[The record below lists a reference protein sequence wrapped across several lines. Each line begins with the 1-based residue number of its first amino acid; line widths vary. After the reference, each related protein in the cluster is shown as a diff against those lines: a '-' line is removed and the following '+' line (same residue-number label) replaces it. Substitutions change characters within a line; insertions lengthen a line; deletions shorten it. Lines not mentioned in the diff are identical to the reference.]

1 MLKGRKRPEA
11 SLYPVLIKLCY
22 QGSESNVKWPET
34 DICRA
39 IVPNVRSFGFP
50 MEYDSYPTMG
60 SLFNNSLAMESSSPE
75 RLSASALIFAA
86 SL

>member
-11 SLYPVLIKLCY
+11 SLYPVLKDTATKDPVNI
-22 QGSESNVKWPET
+22 KWPET

-39 IVPNVRSFGFP
+39 IMPNVLSFGFP
-50 MEYDSYPTMG
+50 MEDDSYPTMG

-75 RLSASALIFAA
+75 RLSASAFIFAA